1 MVDNI
6 EILKGEDLSTKT
18 FSLTEGKGKLKNSRM
33 RADYEFLKNLENIL
47 EPDEAEETDDIA
59 ETEGILETKEG
70 MRRIVQ
76 EAVTFLEERDEFW
89 TNIK

>member
-1 MVDNI
+1 M
-6 EILKGEDLSTKT
+6 KTQT

-33 RADYEFLKNLENIL
+33 RGDYEFLKNLENIL
-47 EPDEAEETDDIA
+47 KPSEGEETLDIA
-59 ETEGILETKEG
+59 ETEEIVETKEG

-89 TNIK
+89 TNVK